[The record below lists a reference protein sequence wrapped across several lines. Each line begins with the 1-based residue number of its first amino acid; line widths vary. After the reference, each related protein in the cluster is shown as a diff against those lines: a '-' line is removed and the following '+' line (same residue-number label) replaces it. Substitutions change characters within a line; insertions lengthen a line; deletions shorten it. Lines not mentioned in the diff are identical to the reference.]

1 MQTVHACLAIAFA
14 ALPPAAQA
22 REAADVFAKA
32 GHAIF
37 TVTVTTDDL
46 SVVDV
51 ISQGSAV
58 LIAPGRLV
66 TNCHVVDKGGLVFIS
81 RKEDKI
87 SERVRIV
94 GRDPQHDLCELDL
107 LKPKE
112 GFDRPVE
119 VASAEALRA
128 GDPVYAIGSPRG
140 MELTISDGIVSAV
153 REMGPGVRVI
163 QTTAALSP
171 GSSGGGLFDANGRLV
186 GVTTFVAKDSQNLN
200 FAVSSQYLKS
210 AGLSPQELAKQR
222 GAAGEAVA
230 VREAAYE
237 RSERLRRQE
246 QNEITER
253 KRQLESPAG
262 VPSTGNA
269 PAAAKQPGPRRTA
282 KEMAALLAINE
293 SSADTRAL
301 RAYER
306 LGKSGELAGLDDDG
320 VVRKVY
326 GALIAEQVRNE
337 LRWPGGT
344 APVAQFQVELR
355 RNGEILYVL
364 PLKPSGQ
371 ESFDREAQRAIG
383 VASPF
388 VVPQDNAAFAQ
399 MRSLVIEV
407 KPVRK

>member
-1 MQTVHACLAIAFA
+1 
-14 ALPPAAQA
+14 
-22 REAADVFAKA
+22 
-32 GHAIF
+32 
-37 TVTVTTDDL
+37 L

-66 TNCHVVDKGGLVFIS
+66 TNCHVVDKGGLAFIS
-81 RKEDKI
+81 RKEDKV

-107 LKPKE
+107 VKPKE

-119 VASAEALRA
+119 VASVEALRV

-200 FAVSSQYLKS
+200 FAVSSQHLKS

-222 GAAGEAVA
+222 GAGTEAVTA

-253 KRQLESPAG
+253 KRQFESPAG
-262 VPSTGNA
+262 APSTGNA
-269 PAAAKQPGPRRTA
+269 AAVAKQPGPRRTA

-293 SSADTRAL
+293 NSADTRAL

-364 PLKPSGQ
+364 PVKPSGL

-407 KPVRK
+407 KPGKK